1 MQIANKISN
10 RKKSRRFILKDKS
23 KQDRLNQWKKHF
35 SNLLGQSPSVINIPT
50 KRMIDLELHI

>member
-1 MQIANKISN
+1 MQIANQISN

-23 KQDRLNQWKKHF
+23 KQDRLNQWKSHF

-50 KRMIDLELHI
+50 KRMIDLVLHI

>member
-23 KQDRLNQWKKHF
+23 KQDRLNQWKNHF
-35 SNLLGQSPSVINIPT
+35 SNLLGQSPSFINIPT

>member
-23 KQDRLNQWKKHF
+23 KQDRLNQWKNHF

-50 KRMIDLELHI
+50 KGMIDLELHI